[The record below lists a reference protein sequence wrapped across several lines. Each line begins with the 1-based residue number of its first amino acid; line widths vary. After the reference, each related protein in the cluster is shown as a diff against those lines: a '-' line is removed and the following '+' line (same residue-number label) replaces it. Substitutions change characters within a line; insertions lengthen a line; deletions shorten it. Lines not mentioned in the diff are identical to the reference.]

1 MTGVI
6 LETSLFTRE
15 GNMTGVYLMK
25 FRDCRTVATA
35 VAARELDIKDV
46 KHVVNQKMTTEM
58 DGVKIKVWLNW
69 SCGEPKSCYFNRFT
83 MLPSG
88 LFLQLDG
95 VKIKDRSNWSCEELK
110 SCHFLQL
117 DGVKIKDQSNW
128 SCEELKSCYFNP
140 TFSSAGWSKDQG
152 LVELVVWKTKV
163 GLLQPEGR
171 GFFLVQIIQEPSFF
185 MPHLLRTKTD

>member
-1 MTGVI
+1 M
-6 LETSLFTRE
+6 
-15 GNMTGVYLMK
+15 
-25 FRDCRTVATA
+25 ATA
-35 VAARELDIKDV
+35 VAARGLDIKDV
-46 KHVVNQKMTTEM
+46 KHVVNYEMPTEVEEWMT
-58 DGVKIKVWLNW
+58 I
-69 SCGEPKSCYFNRFT
+69 
-83 MLPSG
+83 LPSW

-171 GFFLVQIIQEPSFF
+171 GFFLVRIIQEPSFF
-185 MPHLLRTKTD
+185 MPHLILHQDRLKNLKRRQREEEGGNC